1 MPSNCF
7 ASKFPGEETVSC
19 LHLRSDARWPRGMES
34 DKKKR
39 KEDPARIRRWIV
51 LAVGV
56 KLVLLAATFV
66 GVSLS
71 L

>member
-1 MPSNCF
+1 
-7 ASKFPGEETVSC
+7 
-19 LHLRSDARWPRGMES
+19 MES